1 MLRDIPA
8 KSVIID
14 GEIVA
19 SDAPGMPN
27 FWRLFLGSAHPGE
40 LSVWAFDLLAINGRD
55 LRRWSLEARQG
66 RLQALLSRSSCQG
79 VLASEAFTGG
89 LALLRVTEKYGLE
102 GVVSKRRNA
111 PYRSG
116 AFRGWRK
123 VKTMAWRK
131 ANKERWRVSRL
142 RLRGETIVNGYLD

>member
-40 LSVWAFDLLAINGRD
+40 LSVWAFDRRD

-89 LALLRVTEKYGLE
+89 LALLRVTEKYGRVTA
-102 GVVSKRRNA
+102 GCK
-111 PYRSG
+111 
-116 AFRGWRK
+116 
-123 VKTMAWRK
+123 AW
-131 ANKERWRVSRL
+131 
-142 RLRGETIVNGYLD
+142 